1 MTLNRFLAS
10 AGAAALAVAALSGCG
25 GEQAGGQRQQTVDA
39 AGARAATGP
48 GTNAELAFLE
58 MLERVGA
65 PCVPDPPTTAESDDP
80 APGEHP
86 PTSPDEPLPVDK
98 EPPTEEPPAEEPSPA
113 ATAEPVRLKGVEA
126 CEGRVHSERVTLA
139 LTGLDKPTP
148 RQVAR
153 KLNKLGYPGSRV
165 HGLRAERGA
174 VRFSVDLRVM
184 GGQLAL
190 KGTAAGG
197 KTAVEAFAHPAE
209 GAFRP
214 GG

>member
-25 GEQAGGQRQQTVDA
+25 GEQAGGRRHHTVDA
-39 AGARAATGP
+39 AGARAATSP
-48 GTNAELAFLE
+48 GANAGVAFLE

-80 APGEHP
+80 APGERP
-86 PTSPDEPLPVDK
+86 PTSPDEPLPVDE
-98 EPPTEEPPAEEPSPA
+98 EPPTEEQPTEEPSPA
-113 ATAEPVRLKGVEA
+113 ATAEPARLKGVEA
-126 CEGRVHSERVTLA
+126 CEGREHSERVALA
-139 LTGLDKPTP
+139 LTGLDRPTTG
-148 RQVAR
+148 RVAR
-153 KLNKLGYPGSRV
+153 ELNELGYPGSRV

-174 VRFSVDLRVM
+174 VRFAVDLRVM

-190 KGTAAGG
+190 KGTAAGR